1 MKILRGGIMSNDK
14 ERGPYCINCT
24 RSLRGG
30 EYTDAW
36 EDGNNEYAYVICPHC
51 RCKNE
56 IYED

>member
-1 MKILRGGIMSNDK
+1 MSNDSIQ